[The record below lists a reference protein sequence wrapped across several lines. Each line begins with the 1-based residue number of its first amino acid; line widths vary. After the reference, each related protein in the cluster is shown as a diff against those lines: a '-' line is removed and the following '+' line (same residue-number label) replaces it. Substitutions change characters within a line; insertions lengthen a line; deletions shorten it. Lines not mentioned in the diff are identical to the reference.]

1 MEKQFS
7 LPLITSSNKKVQENF
22 FQTFL
27 ITYCR
32 IKKREREN
40 KKRKGK
46 KRKKEKKLF
55 SMSWTTFTFPLLPW
69 PQSLL
74 NKICCMWHWWS
85 LIISMPFTF
94 FLWFSIS
101 STCWLKPVP
110 ALPRR
115 PDSKPTNLALEVHI
129 SVLAF
134 PALPLSWKQNQNKV
148 FWEE

>member
-46 KRKKEKKLF
+46 KRKKKKNSF
-55 SMSWTTFTFPLLPW
+55 QCPEQLL
-69 PQSLL
+69 
-74 NKICCMWHWWS
+74 
-85 LIISMPFTF
+85 
-94 FLWFSIS
+94 
-101 STCWLKPVP
+101 
-110 ALPRR
+110 
-115 PDSKPTNLALEVHI
+115 
-129 SVLAF
+129 
-134 PALPLSWKQNQNKV
+134 LSPYYLDHSPC
-148 FWEE
+148 